1 MLILNRKAG
10 ESIILN
16 EEIEVKILE
25 ITDGKIKLGIEA
37 PKNVTILRKEVYEA
51 VKAENEASVNISAD
65 IMKVLKDIK
74 K

>member
-16 EEIEVKILE
+16 EEIEVTILE

-51 VKAENEASVNISAD
+51 VRAENEASVNISAD

>member
-16 EEIEVKILE
+16 EEIEVTILE

>member
-16 EEIEVKILE
+16 EEIEVTILE
-25 ITDGKIKLGIEA
+25 IADGKIKLGIEA